1 MIAIVGIIMIFVM
14 VFGGY
19 MFAGGKMEI
28 IIEAVPHEMIVIGGA
43 AFGAFLLGNDLATVK
58 QSVRDLG
65 KVFKGTKWTPTDYR
79 DLLALLFDLVR
90 IARSN
95 PVALEEH
102 VESPEASS
110 IFGRYPK
117 IQHDHNVVELICDTL
132 RAASM
137 NYDDPHQVEEVL
149 DKRMEEAHHHALH
162 GSHAWQSMAD
172 AMPAIGIVA
181 AVLGVIK
188 TMGSIDQPPE
198 ILGGMIGGA
207 LVGTFL
213 GVFLAYGFIGPM
225 SVRIKAVVDADNY
238 FHLLIREVLIANL
251 HRHPPNIC
259 IEVGRQNTPHHVRP
273 SFAAV
278 EEVLRGLKQEN
289 AA

>member
-1 MIAIVGIIMIFVM
+1 MIGVIGIVMIFVM

-19 MFAGGKMEI
+19 IMAGGHMDI
-28 IIEAVPHEMIVIGGA
+28 ILEALPHEMIVITGA
-43 AFGAFLLGNDLATVK
+43 AVGSFLIGNSFATVK
-58 QSVRDLG
+58 QSVRDVG
-65 KVFKGTKWTPTDYR
+65 KVFKGAKWKPADYR

-102 VESPEASS
+102 VENPGESS
-110 IFGRYPK
+110 IFRRYPR
-117 IQHDHNVVELICDTL
+117 IQHDHEATELICDTL

-149 DKRMEEAHHHALH
+149 DKRMEAAHHHALH
-162 GSHAWQSMAD
+162 GSHALQSMAD
-172 AMPAIGIVA
+172 ALPAIGIVA

-188 TMGSIDQPPE
+188 TLGSIDQPTE

-213 GVFLAYGFIGPM
+213 GVFLAYGFVGPM
-225 SVRIKAVVDADNY
+225 ATRVKAIVDEDGH
-238 FHLLIREVLIANL
+238 FHQLIREVLIANL

-273 SFAAV
+273 SFADV
-278 EEVLRGLKQEN
+278 EEVLRGLKQET